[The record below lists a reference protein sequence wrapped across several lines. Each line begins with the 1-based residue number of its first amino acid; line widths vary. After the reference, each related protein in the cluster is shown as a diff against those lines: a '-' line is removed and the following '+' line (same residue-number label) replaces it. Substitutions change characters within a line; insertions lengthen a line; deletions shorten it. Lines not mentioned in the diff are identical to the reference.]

1 MSSITLNTN
10 HGAIT
15 ISLNSEKAPETV
27 ANFLSYA
34 KDGFFEGTIFH
45 RVIKGF
51 MIQGGGFTADMDQKD
66 TKAPIKNEAN
76 NGLVN
81 KKGSIA
87 MARTQDPHSATAQF
101 FINAKDNDFLNH
113 TSESVSG
120 WGYCVFGEVT
130 AGIEVVEAI
139 EAVATGNSG
148 FHADVPLETV
158 MLVDGVIVY
167 LVKSLPVS
175 KLLKPLRQSRQV
187 TLAFTPMYH

>member
-51 MIQGGGFTADMDQKD
+51 MIQGGGFTADMDQND

-158 MLVDGVIVY
+158 MIESVDINE
-167 LVKSLPVS
+167 
-175 KLLKPLRQSRQV
+175 
-187 TLAFTPMYH
+187 

>member
-15 ISLNSEKAPETV
+15 ISLNSDKAPETV

-139 EAVATGNSG
+139 EAVSTGNSG

-158 MLVDGVIVY
+158 IIESVDINE
-167 LVKSLPVS
+167 
-175 KLLKPLRQSRQV
+175 
-187 TLAFTPMYH
+187 

>member
-51 MIQGGGFTADMDQKD
+51 MIQGGGFTADMEQKD

-81 KKGSIA
+81 TKGTIA

-101 FINAKDNDFLNH
+101 FINAKNNDFLNH
-113 TSESVSG
+113 SSESVSG

-139 EAVATGNSG
+139 ETVVTGNSG
-148 FHADVPLETV
+148 FHADVPVETV
-158 MLVDGVIVY
+158 IIESVDINE
-167 LVKSLPVS
+167 
-175 KLLKPLRQSRQV
+175 
-187 TLAFTPMYH
+187 

>member
-15 ISLNSEKAPETV
+15 VSLNSEKAPETV

-158 MLVDGVIVY
+158 MIESVDINE
-167 LVKSLPVS
+167 
-175 KLLKPLRQSRQV
+175 
-187 TLAFTPMYH
+187 

>member
-130 AGIEVVEAI
+130 AGIEIVEAI

-158 MLVDGVIVY
+158 IIESVDINE
-167 LVKSLPVS
+167 
-175 KLLKPLRQSRQV
+175 
-187 TLAFTPMYH
+187 

>member
-87 MARTQDPHSATAQF
+87 MARTQDPHSATTQF

-158 MLVDGVIVY
+158 MIESVDINE
-167 LVKSLPVS
+167 
-175 KLLKPLRQSRQV
+175 
-187 TLAFTPMYH
+187 

>member
-15 ISLNSEKAPETV
+15 ISLNSEKAPATV

-51 MIQGGGFTADMDQKD
+51 MIQGGGFTADMEQKD

-81 KKGSIA
+81 TKGTIA

-113 TSESVSG
+113 SSESVSG

-139 EAVATGNSG
+139 ETVATGNSG
-148 FHADVPLETV
+148 FHADVPVETV
-158 MLVDGVIVY
+158 IIESVDINE
-167 LVKSLPVS
+167 
-175 KLLKPLRQSRQV
+175 
-187 TLAFTPMYH
+187 

>member
-1 MSSITLNTN
+1 MSSITLHTN

-15 ISLNSEKAPETV
+15 ISLDSEKAPETV

-51 MIQGGGFTADMDQKD
+51 MIQGGGFTADMDQKE

-158 MLVDGVIVY
+158 IIESVDINE
-167 LVKSLPVS
+167 
-175 KLLKPLRQSRQV
+175 
-187 TLAFTPMYH
+187 

>member
-15 ISLNSEKAPETV
+15 ISLNSDKAPETV

-158 MLVDGVIVY
+158 IIESVDINE
-167 LVKSLPVS
+167 
-175 KLLKPLRQSRQV
+175 
-187 TLAFTPMYH
+187 